1 MRIADRVLSGHA
13 DFLTSLAISVVS
25 WKSKDEVR
33 RYCAVRRGVLRVD
46 VTWSP
51 PLLFDYSIN
60 CRAFMSRGVSFRC
73 R

>member
-1 MRIADRVLSGHA
+1 MDFHTTQPAPLWAWYRQMRIADRVLSGHA

-51 PLLFDYSIN
+51 PLLFD
-60 CRAFMSRGVSFRC
+60 
-73 R
+73 